1 MPFAES
7 STWEDLLE
15 FVRFYHRRRRHHH
28 HEGDSIQSVING
40 DK

>member
-15 FVRFYHRRRRHHH
+15 FVRFYHRHHHH

>member
-15 FVRFYHRRRRHHH
+15 FVRFYHRRHHH

>member
-15 FVRFYHRRRRHHH
+15 FVRFYHRHHH